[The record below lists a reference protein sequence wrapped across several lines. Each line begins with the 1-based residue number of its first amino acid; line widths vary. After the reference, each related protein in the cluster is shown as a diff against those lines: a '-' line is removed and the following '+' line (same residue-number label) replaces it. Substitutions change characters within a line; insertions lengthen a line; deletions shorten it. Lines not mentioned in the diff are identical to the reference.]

1 MTATRFNP
9 TCKPM
14 SQWLISS
21 LISAGCLLSFTADA
35 QEIVSDLS
43 SQKGVA
49 VTIYNNNL
57 ALVKDKRQV
66 KLKKGIQDLAFR
78 EVSAKIRPETALLKS
93 DKGNLQTIEQNFD
106 FDLLSP
112 QKLLDKYVG
121 KTVSYRT
128 TNPKTG
134 ANKTEKATVLANN
147 NGVVLKIGNRIE
159 ASPSGQIVY
168 ENIPD
173 NLRDR
178 PTLVTTINN
187 ALAGAQTVELSY
199 LTTGL
204 SWKADYVAEL
214 NPAEDKMDLSG
225 WVTLN
230 NQSGSPYHN
239 AQLQLVAGDVNQV
252 TPPRRLQKSRT
263 VQMEAMVADAAPRMQ
278 EESLL
283 DYHLYTLDKKTT
295 IKQNQTKQVALLSAQ
310 QVPVKKMLELVGQQ
324 HYYYNEYRNLGDK
337 LKANV
342 YISFD
347 NKEASK
353 LGIPLPKGI
362 LRTYKKD
369 SRGNIQ
375 FVGEDNIDHTAKNDT
390 VRIKLGQSFDVTAKK
405 TQTDFKLRPSTERKK
420 KFYESAYQI
429 VINNGKSQA
438 VSVRVIEPMPGDWKV
453 LEENQKGTKLNAHQ
467 NSWLVKVA
475 AEGKTTLKYRTLVKV
490 YR

>member
-1 MTATRFNP
+1 MTVNQSHPTR
-9 TCKPM
+9 KPM
-14 SQWLISS
+14 SQWLMLS
-21 LISAGCLLSFTADA
+21 LVSAGCMLSLTVDA
-35 QEIVSDLS
+35 NEIVSDLS
-43 SQKGVA
+43 SQKSVA

-66 KLKKGIQDLAFR
+66 KLNKGLQDLAFR
-78 EVSAKIRPETALLKS
+78 EVSAQIRPETALLKS
-93 DKGNLQTIEQNFD
+93 DKGRVQTIEQNFD

-121 KTVSYRT
+121 KTVSYVT
-128 TNPKTG
+128 SNPKTG
-134 ANKTEKATVLANN
+134 TSKTEKATVLANN
-147 NGVVLKIGNRIE
+147 SGVILKIGNRIE
-159 ASPSGQIVY
+159 ANPSGQIVY
-168 ENIPD
+168 HDIPD

-178 PTLVTTINN
+178 PTLVTTVNSGQ
-187 ALAGAQTVELSY
+187 AGTQTLELSY

-214 NPAEDKMDLSG
+214 NPSEDKMDLSG

-230 NQSGSPYHN
+230 NQSGSPYQN

-252 TPPRRLQKSRT
+252 TPPRRLQKSRA
-263 VQMEAMVADAAPRMQ
+263 VQMDTMMAEAAPAMQ

-283 DYHLYTLDKKTT
+283 DYHLYSLGKKTT

-310 QVPVKKMLELVGQQ
+310 QIPVKKTLELVGQQ
-324 HYYYNEYRNLGDK
+324 HYYYNEYRNLGNK
-337 LKANV
+337 LKANI
-342 YISFD
+342 YLSFD

-375 FVGEDNIDHTAKNDT
+375 FVGEDRIDHTAKNDT
-390 VRIKLGQSFDVTAKK
+390 VRLTLGQSFDVTAKK
-405 TQTDFKLRPSTERKK
+405 TQTDFKLKPSTERKK
-420 KFYESAYQI
+420 KFYESAYEI
-429 VINNGKSQA
+429 VINNGKAQA
-438 VSVRVIEPMPGDWKV
+438 VTVSVIEPMPGDWKII
-453 LEENQKGTKLNAHQ
+453 EESQKGSKRNAHQ
-467 NSWLVKVA
+467 NSWLVKVP
-475 AEGKTTLKYRTLVKV
+475 AESKATLTYRTLVKV

>member
-1 MTATRFNP
+1 MAINLFRSLRKAITP
-9 TCKPM
+9 
-14 SQWLISS
+14 S
-21 LISAGCLLSFTADA
+21 LIYSLIGASLFISLTTQAE
-35 QEIVSDLS
+35 EITSDLS
-43 SQKGVA
+43 SQKSVA

-57 ALVKDKRQV
+57 ALVKDKRDV
-66 KLKKGIQDLAFR
+66 TLSKGLQDLAFR
-78 EVSAKIRPETALLKS
+78 EVSAQIRPETALLKS
-93 DKGNLQTIEQNFD
+93 DKGSIQTIEQNFD

-121 KTVSYRT
+121 KTVSYIT

-134 ANKTEKATVLANN
+134 ATKTEKATVLANN
-147 NGVVLKIGNRIE
+147 SGVILKIGNRIE
-159 ASPSGQIVY
+159 ANPKGQIIY
-168 ENIPD
+168 DTIPE

-178 PTLVTTINN
+178 PTLVTSINSEQ
-187 ALAGAQTVELSY
+187 AGKQTVELSY

-214 NPAEDKMDLSG
+214 NPTENEIDLSG

-230 NQSGSPYHN
+230 NQSGSPYQN

-252 TPPRRLQKSRT
+252 SSPRPVRKSRA
-263 VQMEAMVADAAPRMQ
+263 VQMDMIMQENAPAMQ

-310 QVPVKKMLELVGQQ
+310 HVPVQKTLELVGSQ
-324 HYYYNEYRNLGDK
+324 HYYYNEYSNLGDK

-342 YISFD
+342 YLSFD
-347 NKEASK
+347 NKKTSH
-353 LGIPLPKGI
+353 LGVPLPKGI

-369 SRGNIQ
+369 SRGNVQ
-375 FVGEDNIDHTAKNDT
+375 FVGEDRIDHTAKNDT
-390 VRIKLGQSFDVTAKK
+390 VRLKLGQSFDVTAKK
-405 TQTDFKLRPSTERKK
+405 TQTDFKLKPSTERKK
-420 KFYESAYQI
+420 KFYESAYEI

-438 VSVRVIEPMPGDWKV
+438 VTVKVIEPMPGDWEVIK
-453 LEENQKGTKLNAHQ
+453 ESQKGGKLNAHQ
-467 NSWLVKVA
+467 NSWLVKVP
-475 AEGKTTLKYRTLVKV
+475 AEGKATLTYRTLVKV